1 MYPQDLKYTSE
12 HEWIR
17 VEGDVGVIGVTHYAQ
32 DELGDVVF
40 VELPQV
46 GDTFQAGE
54 EMGTIESVKAVSSL
68 YVPLAGE
75 VIEVNDAVT
84 DAPELVNQ
92 DPHDKGWLVKL
103 KISDS
108 SQLDGLM
115 DAASYRELLDAS

>member
-1 MYPQDLKYTSE
+1 MYPEDLKYTAE
-12 HEWIR
+12 HEWVR
-17 VEGDVGVIGVTHYAQ
+17 VEGDVGVIGVTQYAQ

-75 VIEVNDAVT
+75 VVGVNEEVADT
-84 DAPELVNQ
+84 PELVNQ
-92 DPHDKGWLVKL
+92 DPHGKGGLVKL
-103 KISDS
+103 KISDP
-108 SQLDGLM
+108 SQLEGLL
-115 DAASYRELLDAS
+115 DVAKYGELLDAS

>member
-1 MYPQDLKYTSE
+1 MYPEDFKYTAE

-17 VEGDVGVIGVTHYAQ
+17 VEGDVGVIGVTQYAQ

-75 VIEVNDAVT
+75 VVGVNEEVGDT
-84 DAPELVNQ
+84 PELVNQ
-92 DPHDKGWLVKL
+92 DPHGKGWLVKL
-103 KISDS
+103 KISDP
-108 SQLDGLM
+108 SQLEGLL
-115 DAASYRELLDAS
+115 DAAKYGELLDAS

>member
-1 MYPQDLKYTSE
+1 MYPEDFKYTAE

-17 VEGDVGVIGVTHYAQ
+17 VEGDVGVIGVTQYAQ

-75 VIEVNDAVT
+75 VVGVNEEVGDT
-84 DAPELVNQ
+84 PELVNQ
-92 DPHDKGWLVKL
+92 DPHGKGWLVKL
-103 KISDS
+103 KISDP
-108 SQLDGLM
+108 SQLEGLL
-115 DAASYRELLDAS
+115 DVAKYRELLDAS